1 MKYLWYG
8 IGALVVLFVVFNV
21 TSNSPVTA
29 PDANNPGQAM
39 NATPVPSSAPA
50 QATPKVAA
58 KPKSTTPSSS
68 SNISYEEALRLYSKS
83 RIQFGVTC
91 QASPNS
97 ITVLN
102 GTNVM
107 FDNRSGDARWI
118 ALNGQA
124 YYLEGYGFKILPMK
138 SQTLPQTVV
147 LDCGAAKNVGKILIQ
162 Q

>member
-8 IGALVVLFVVFNV
+8 IGALVVLFIVFNV
-21 TSNSPVTA
+21 TSNVPVTA
-29 PDANNPGQAM
+29 PGANQQAQV
-39 NATPVPSSAPA
+39 TPVPSSAPA
-50 QATPKVAA
+50 QATPKAVV
-58 KPKSTTPSSS
+58 KPKTTTPSSP
-68 SNISYEEALRLYSKS
+68 SNISYGDALRLYSGS
-83 RIQFGVTC
+83 RVQFGVTC
-91 QASPNS
+91 QASPNQ
-97 ITVLN
+97 ITVIN

-147 LDCGAAKNVGKILIQ
+147 LDCGAAKNVGKILVQ